1 MIKKLKKKFIFTV
14 LSLITVLLFIMFS
27 AFFAFMSNNIK
38 NESIDVLNE
47 CVNSNNL
54 QFDYK
59 YDIIFGKSDE
69 KYSHYNIFLLEYD
82 SLNNVITTY
91 GIDGNL
97 SESQKENLIS
107 LVKSVKEN
115 NLPSGVIK
123 ENNLRYSM
131 SKRLNITKIAF
142 LDKTYEDDTIKN
154 LLFNLIVIGSAG
166 IAASFALTLI
176 ISKIAINPVEK
187 SWKQQ
192 QQLVADVSHEL
203 KTPLSVINSNAEIIA
218 SHQDSTVAEESKW
231 LEYIKT
237 EVARM
242 TSLINN
248 MLYLAKS
255 EESLSQVQKS
265 NLNFSEIAMAAAL
278 PFESVCFEKKLE
290 LIIDIKP
297 NLYVYG
303 NAEMLKQL
311 IVIFLD
317 NACKYS
323 YTQKQVVIRLYK
335 DQDKINMSV
344 LNFGDV
350 ISFEQASHLF
360 ERFYRG
366 DASRSNTKSGYGL
379 GLSIAKTI
387 LDFHSAKIFLK
398 STESGGTDFLCVFK
412 PL

>member
-278 PFESVCFEKKLE
+278 PFESVCFEKKLD

-297 NLYVYG
+297 KKYVYG
-303 NAEMLKQL
+303 NAEILKQ
-311 IVIFLD
+311 
-317 NACKYS
+317 
-323 YTQKQVVIRLYK
+323 
-335 DQDKINMSV
+335 
-344 LNFGDV
+344 
-350 ISFEQASHLF
+350 
-360 ERFYRG
+360 
-366 DASRSNTKSGYGL
+366 
-379 GLSIAKTI
+379 
-387 LDFHSAKIFLK
+387 
-398 STESGGTDFLCVFK
+398 
-412 PL
+412 